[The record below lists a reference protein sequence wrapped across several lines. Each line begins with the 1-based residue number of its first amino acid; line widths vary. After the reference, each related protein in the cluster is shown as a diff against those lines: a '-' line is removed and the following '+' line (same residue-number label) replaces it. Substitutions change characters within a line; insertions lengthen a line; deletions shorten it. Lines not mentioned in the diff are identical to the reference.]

1 MWKEYYSPI
10 GVAVNPGAK
19 LPVSIWDK
27 DAKANTALAY
37 FSKENYSIVVNPD
50 KWKYDGAYANGA
62 FIGQATY
69 LTNGSNYDDAES
81 INKAINSGVQIF
93 PVWIWFDERF

>member
-1 MWKEYYSPI
+1 MWKEYYSLI
-10 GVAVNPGAK
+10 GGTVNAGAK
-19 LPVSIWDK
+19 LPVSIWDPA
-27 DAKANTALAY
+27 AKANTALAY

-62 FIGQATY
+62 FIDQATY
-69 LTNGSNYDDAES
+69 LTNGSDDNS
-81 INKAINSGVQIF
+81 AISSGAQIF